1 MKRKFKKINLE
12 KPIATAKIN
21 GFFILIIGI
30 IQLLSIA
37 VIFGLGAILTG
48 TGVIEREWWQ
58 GSSIPYIILMVLS
71 SVIIGIGF
79 SALASKLL
87 LTPYKSLVNAMVKVS
102 RGDYSVR
109 LHFGKSQTLKEVED
123 GFNTMA
129 QEISRT
135 EMLRTDFVNNFSHE
149 FKTPIAS
156 IKGLLELLKREDL
169 PKEKRQ
175 EYIEIIEEETTRLLE
190 MSSKVLQL
198 SKIENESEIKR
209 LVRYNLS
216 EQIRDSIVMLEKK
229 WDKKSL
235 DLDLD
240 FDEIE
245 IKADEEMLQH
255 VWLNIL
261 DNAIKFARDES
272 VLSVKIEDNENAIQV
287 SITNEGEEIK
297 KEDQE
302 KIFSKFYQAESS
314 HKSEGNGIG
323 LSIVKHI
330 VNLHK
335 GDIFV
340 ESGNQKT
347 TFIVKLPK

>member
-1 MKRKFKKINLE
+1 MKKKFKKINLE
-12 KPIATAKIN
+12 KPIANAKIN
-21 GFFILIIGI
+21 GFFILITGI

-37 VIFGLGAILTG
+37 FIFGLGAILTG

-58 GSSIPYIILMVLS
+58 ASSIPYIILMILS
-71 SVIIGIGF
+71 SIIIGIGF

-87 LTPYKSLVNAMVKVS
+87 LAPYKSLVNAMIKVS

-109 LHFGKSQTLKEVED
+109 LSFGKNKTLNEVEN

-129 QEISRT
+129 QEISKT

-175 EYIEIIEEETTRLLE
+175 EYIAIIEEETTRLLE

-216 EQIRDSIVMLEKK
+216 EQIRNSIVMLEKK
-229 WDKKSL
+229 WDKKQLS
-235 DLDLD
+235 LDLD

-245 IKADEEMLQH
+245 IKADEEMIAH
-255 VWLNIL
+255 VWQNIL
-261 DNAIKFARDES
+261 DNAIKFAKDES
-272 VLSVKIEDNENAIQV
+272 ELSVKIEDKENLIQV

-297 KEDQE
+297 EEDRE
-302 KIFSKFYQAESS
+302 KIFSKFYQAEST

-330 VNLHK
+330 VTLHK
-335 GDIFV
+335 GEIYA
-340 ESGNQKT
+340 ESENGKT